1 MKPAER
7 LKAALHAIARRE
19 VPETVN
25 LWPQLATYLEQKE
38 SKIMQPSPRVLW
50 MILLVLLALALVSG
64 AAYALYNAFKGDA
77 GLEAVS
83 QAGLL
88 SEQNVT
94 ALPTPLPTPTPLPPA
109 VPLGEAQTLQGV
121 TIRLDWV
128 YLDELWQAIGFSV
141 SGLTEEQRLG
151 LPQFDFGE
159 VQPEQYRGAGMS
171 LFPSESGLKGRYVV
185 YQLVRDMET
194 YMVAQIITDV
204 AITIPLL
211 DQHGNPLDT
220 FRFTATQVR
229 VNQAPYGGG
238 NTYAVRYSGGEMRLE
253 WVISSPQETRA
264 KLCYQQPGTPT
275 LKLKAYAG
283 PQAEQNTAAAD
294 APSST
299 PQQVIETTA
308 PEGWQCVEAVFAPL
322 SQEAQSFDL
331 SIESLKDAAGKDI
344 PGALDFVW
352 SELPWQRP
360 IPGIDPLPSQT
371 VGEIK
376 ITLLQAYVD
385 ALRAAVVFRVEGLPS
400 GAFYDLQLTDSEGK
414 PFVLG
419 GGGMSSDESDPNVFS
434 ATFTFAKRYN
444 RKADDEFFSPREQI
458 VNGRFVGKL
467 KIIFDPWDAQ
477 GGQVFT
483 FDLDVPAYPAL
494 VFTPAQSILSEGME
508 MRLERL
514 EVTPSFTRA
523 FLCYQKP
530 SPADW
535 MLSHE
540 MTTLQLGQAQAILS
554 EYAIAFDEEV
564 GMSERPAWATL
575 SGKVRCVAAGFA
587 VGHHGRPETLQLTVN
602 ELEQSIPEV
611 IPDAQ
616 LQAAKEKL
624 RQQGIE
630 LDWVSFSANGG
641 GGSGLQIKQKPQDM
655 SDMEV
660 MRLFYAALGYY
671 FPGNWTFG
679 VEIQP

>member
-1 MKPAER
+1 MNPAER
-7 LKAALHAIARRE
+7 LKSALESIARRE
-19 VPETVN
+19 VPETAN
-25 LWPQLATYLEQKE
+25 LWPQLATQLAKKE
-38 SKIMQPSPRVLW
+38 IKTMKPALKAIW
-50 MILLVLLALALVSG
+50 MVLLVLLALALVSG
-64 AAYALYNAFKGDA
+64 AAYALYNYFRGDV

-109 VPLGEAQTLQGV
+109 VPLGEAQTLHGV

-141 SGLTEEQRLG
+141 SGLTEEQKLG
-151 LPQFDFGE
+151 LPQLDFGE
-159 VQPEQYRGAGMS
+159 VRPEQYRGAGMS
-171 LFPSESGLKGRYVV
+171 LFPSEGGLKGRYVV

-194 YMVAQIITDV
+194 YMVAQMVTDV

-220 FRFTATQVR
+220 FRFTASQVQ

-238 NTYAVRYSGGEMRLE
+238 NTYAVRYADVEMRLE
-253 WVISSPQETRA
+253 WVVSTPQETRA
-264 KLCYQQPGTPT
+264 KLCYQQPDPPA

-294 APSST
+294 ATSST
-299 PQQVIETTA
+299 PQQMIETTA
-308 PEGWQCVEAVFAPL
+308 PQGWRCVEAIFPPL
-322 SQEAQSFDL
+322 PEEAQALDL
-331 SIESLKDAAGKDI
+331 SVGSLKDAEGKEVS
-344 PGALDFVW
+344 GALDFVW
-352 SELPWQRP
+352 SELPWRRL

-371 VGEIK
+371 IGAIK

-385 ALRAAVVFRVEGLPS
+385 ALRAAVVFRAEGLPS
-400 GAFYDLQLTDSEGK
+400 DAFYDLQLTDSEGK
-414 PFVLG
+414 PFFLG
-419 GGGMSSDESDPNVFS
+419 SGGMSSDESDPNVFS
-434 ATFTFAKRYN
+434 ATLTFAKPYN
-444 RKADDEFFSPREQI
+444 RKADDEYFSPQEPI

-467 KIIFDPWDAQ
+467 KIIFNPWDAQ

-483 FDLDVPAYPAL
+483 FDLDLPAYPAL
-494 VFTPAQSILSEGME
+494 TLNPAQSVVSEGLE

-514 EVTPSFTRA
+514 DITPSFTRA
-523 FLCYQKP
+523 YLCYQKP
-530 SPADW
+530 SAADW
-535 MLSHE
+535 MISHE
-540 MTTLQLGQAQAILS
+540 NVMLEIGQNQAPLS
-554 EYAIAFDEEV
+554 DYAVAFDEDY
-564 GMSERPAWATL
+564 GMQERPEWATL

-602 ELEQSIPEV
+602 ELAQSIPEV
-611 IPDAQ
+611 IPNDQ

-630 LDWVSFSANGG
+630 LDWVSFSDSGG
-641 GGSGLQIKQKPQDM
+641 GGGGLQIKQKPQDM

-660 MRLFYAALGYY
+660 IRLFYATLGYY
-671 FPGNWTFG
+671 FPGNWTFE
-679 VEIQP
+679 VEIGP